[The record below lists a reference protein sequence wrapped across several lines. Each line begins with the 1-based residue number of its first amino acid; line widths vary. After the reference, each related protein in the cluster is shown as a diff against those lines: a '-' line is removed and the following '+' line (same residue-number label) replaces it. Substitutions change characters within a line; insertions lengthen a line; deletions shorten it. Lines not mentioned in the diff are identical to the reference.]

1 MKTIFTFLLLV
12 LLTPTVSHLTAQTTL
27 PNGDFEQWTGNK
39 PDGWDASNF
48 NFGIANV
55 VTVFRD
61 TVLPMSGSS
70 NVLLE
75 TKTVNLGLGQPTV
88 PGLITVGT
96 LIIDFASGTGEVI
109 GGIPFTGRPLA
120 LKGYINAEP
129 AVGDSAMIAIGFSVW
144 DGTKRDTIGAALA
157 WFGTPHQEWVALEV
171 PIDFYDTR
179 TPDSM
184 NIIISS
190 SAVANLIV
198 VDGSKLRV
206 DDISFD
212 YGGISVE
219 QHFSGEPFSLWA
231 DGGKNLFYRLTSKD
245 KPLVIEAYSV
255 QGALVKRVVHIGTT
269 GEGSISLSGVDT
281 GIYIIRLTTDSG
293 RHYSRKV
300 FVGDVHF

>member
-1 MKTIFTFLLLV
+1 MIHLMLIV
-12 LLTPTVSHLTAQTTL
+12 LLASAAMHTPAQTTL

-61 TVLPMSGSS
+61 TMLPMNGSS

-75 TKTVNLGLGQPTV
+75 TKTVNLGLGQPTI

-179 TPDSM
+179 APDSM

-190 SAVANLIV
+190 SAVANQIV
-198 VDGSKLRV
+198 VNGSKLRV
-206 DDISFD
+206 DNISFD

-219 QHFSGEPFSLWA
+219 QHFSGGTFSLWA
-231 DGGKNLFYRLTSKD
+231 DGGKNLFYRLTGD
-245 KPLVIEAYSV
+245 EKPAHIEVYSIN
-255 QGALVKRVVHIGTT
+255 GALVKRVVHTGTK
-269 GEGSISLSGVDT
+269 GAGSFSLSGADT

-300 FVGDVHF
+300 FVK